1 MDNTGVTLLRKHYHH
16 SANKVE
22 QSRVQSVFGR
32 VTAGENRVPLQ
43 LFNASQLHFLISVLS
58 VIRNVDIA

>member
-1 MDNTGVTLLRKHYHH
+1 MHYHH
-16 SANKVE
+16 SDNKVE